1 MKKFLFS
8 LIVFY
13 SAQSAFAQTEKPIVL
28 DSSAPRLQ
36 QQLLFPNRIINKTD
50 KGTVYALPQDNMPVL
65 VPDSTASKMPVALK
79 SNQSHSMMPNPYYP
93 RKPLLKKTDS
103 LQNKIPLNRYQYK
116 PNPAIRKSLNK
127 Q

>member
-8 LIVFY
+8 LIVFH

-79 SNQSHSMMPNPYYP
+79 QIKPGATMPNPYYP
-93 RKPLLKKTDS
+93 EKPGLKT
-103 LQNKIPLNRYQYK
+103 LPPTNKGYQYK
-116 PNPAIRKSLNK
+116 PRADFKKKIER
-127 Q
+127 

>member
-1 MKKFLFS
+1 MKKFLFG

-28 DSSAPRLQ
+28 DSSTPRFQ
-36 QQLLFPNRIINKTD
+36 QQLLFPNRIINKSD
-50 KGTVYALPQDNMPVL
+50 KGTVYALTQDNMPVL
-65 VPDSTASKMPVALK
+65 VPDSTASKMPVAPK
-79 SNQSHSMMPNPYYP
+79 SNQSHSTMPNPYYP
-93 RKPLLKKTDS
+93 GKLSLKKSDS
-103 LQNKIPLNRYQYK
+103 LQNRIPLNRYQYK